1 MNILNIFDSLNT
13 GLKSAVKRISAGDYI
28 SLLSKDSFIRKINT
42 FGNRIAFTNYNIF
55 DGIHNELKEDMIILV
70 KGDKILDVGC
80 KKQTTVPDDFYRVD
94 AEGQTI
100 LPGLIDNHV
109 HECSPF
115 TYEANTSAVRQMPMQ
130 IGLNVMR
137 TVYSG
142 VTTIC
147 DMGGPQGFIKEF
159 TKLTDKNIIPGP
171 RFLNC
176 YTLISPIKGRSLGY
190 PSQLPILNPFK
201 EWLLEGQVATRPKTL
216 SDLKKFCYKVKD
228 DGGTHLK
235 TTYQPHPF
243 SKKKYSTQDEFPI
256 FTDDWMKTIFRIGKE
271 TGLVVDIHSPYGA
284 GAEKCADLAI
294 EVGAKIRIQHM
305 TFDTD
310 LKAMFLKKMRDYGFY
325 IIPTVTVFGDSFHMP
340 EFISW
345 LDTKP
350 ETYMMPEANRQSRAR
365 IQKGIDLEP
374 YSGQIVME
382 HDYVYFREQFNFVR
396 SNTQKAHEAG
406 IIGFGTD
413 IGGTNTG
420 FFGRIYSEVMH
431 YVEFGIPY
439 YDILKYMTSVN
450 AKISGLNDRGVIQPQ
465 KLADL
470 IIVNGNPLFDIA
482 VLNDVTTVMKGGVF
496 LKYKGM
502 EVSSF

>member
-42 FGNRIAFTNYNIF
+42 FGNRIAFTNCNIF

-243 SKKKYSTQDEFPI
+243 SKKKCSTQDEFPI